1 MITRLNRLLLA
12 LVAFATIISAQDS
25 RFGITVNVPLVS
37 LQVMVHDDSGNAVTD
52 LTQNDFNIYENGQ
65 LQELRSFSP
74 PGVGLSVFLLVD
86 RLWYENEQAAA
97 VQAFVKTLRPLDRIA
112 VASLDDFKV
121 LMNWRTA
128 QSFRLQD
135 IDKPP
140 RGKPEM
146 TPTTDLYTGLEEA
159 SRNFGNEKGRRA
171 IVVITHGRDREIM
184 EQTLRLGSPVEAE
197 NDTEFRKHLQ
207 TLQRA
212 AIPIHII
219 AKTSLEHEEGKL
231 HGAWFW
237 HSDAVM
243 AAFLKGAQVRMEKL
257 ADITEGRILF
267 PKNIEELEPLFRK
280 VGLELGI
287 SYALTYAPRN
297 NASDGTRRA
306 IEVHVRRGRVTQSR
320 TEYMAQ

>member
-1 MITRLNRLLLA
+1 MITGLNRLLLA
-12 LVAFATIISAQDS
+12 LLPFATFLSAQDN
-25 RFGITVNVPLVS
+25 RFRIAVDVPLVS
-37 LQVMVHDDSGNAVTD
+37 LQVMVHDDSGHAVTD
-52 LTQNDFNIYENGQ
+52 LTQNDFNIYEDGQ

-74 PGVGLSVFLLVD
+74 PGVGLSVFLLID
-86 RLWYENEQAAA
+86 RLWYESEQAAA
-97 VQAFVKTLRPLDRIA
+97 VQAFIKTLRPLDRIA

-135 IDKPP
+135 IDKPS
-140 RGKPEM
+140 RSKREM
-146 TPTTDLYTGLEEA
+146 TPTTDLYAGLEEA
-159 SRNFGNEKGRRA
+159 SGKFGNEKGRKA

-184 EQTLRLGSPVEAE
+184 EQTLRLGSPLELD
-197 NDTEFRKHLQ
+197 NDTEFSKHLQ

-219 AKTSLEHEEGKL
+219 AKTNLEREEGKL
-231 HGAWFW
+231 HGPWFW

-243 AAFLKGAQVRMEKL
+243 AAFLKGAQLRMEKL
-257 ADITEGRILF
+257 ADITEGRVLF
-267 PKNIEELEPLFRK
+267 PKNIEELEPLFRQ
-280 VGLELGI
+280 VGFDLGI

-320 TEYMAQ
+320 TEYKAQ